1 MEKKVLEVALY
12 LGAEWVLYLLL
23 GLGALSVLVAV
34 IKWIYFLQ
42 QSSPAAELQAA
53 LHAFYTGGSRAEL
66 EQRLGKM
73 RGVEARVL
81 SAGLEAARSAPDGQQ
96 SKGGADAMEDAMVG
110 TLSFER
116 LKFDSGLLIIGTV
129 ASNAPFI
136 GLFGTVLGI
145 IKAFHDLSLQSD
157 ESASMVMSGISEAL
171 VATAVGLLVAIPAV
185 MLYNMLTRRVKAQL
199 GRVESLGLLLV
210 SRVRGGA
217 A

>member
-1 MEKKVLEVALY
+1 MEKKVLEIALY
-12 LGAEWVLYLLL
+12 LGAEWVLYLLI
-23 GLGALSVLVAV
+23 GLGALSLLVAV
-34 IKWIYFLQ
+34 IKWIYFIQ
-42 QSSPAAELQAA
+42 QSSPAAELQGA
-53 LHAFYTGGSRAEL
+53 LHRFYTGGSRGEL
-66 EQRLGKM
+66 EKALTGMK
-73 RGVEARVL
+73 GVEARVL
-81 SAGLEAARSAPDGQQ
+81 SAGLEAARSNV
-96 SKGGADAMEDAMVG
+96 DAMEDAMVG

-145 IKAFHDLSLQSD
+145 IKAFHDLAQKTD
-157 ESASMVMSGISEAL
+157 ESASMVMAGISEAL

-185 MLYNMLTRRVKAQL
+185 MLYNLLTRRVKSQL